1 MDGTALTTG
10 VAGRSSLFNA
20 TYNVNIT
27 SEQNEEAQKSRCIC
41 TTYVAQSRDRT
52 ASDVVGYSTQ
62 PQQGWSSSPLLR
74 IKGPS

>member
-27 SEQNEEAQKSRCIC
+27 SEQNEEAQSLDIS
-41 TTYVAQSRDRT
+41 QSRDRT
-52 ASDVVGYSTQ
+52 ASGVLGYSTQ
-62 PQQGWSSSPLLR
+62 TQQVWPSSPLLR

>member
-27 SEQNEEAQKSRCIC
+27 SEQNEEAQSLDIS
-41 TTYVAQSRDRT
+41 QSRDRT
-52 ASDVVGYSTQ
+52 ASGVLGYSTQ
-62 PQQGWSSSPLLR
+62 AQQVWSSSPLLR

>member
-27 SEQNEEAQKSRCIC
+27 SEQNEEAQKYRYI
-41 TTYVAQSRDRT
+41 AQSRDRT

-62 PQQGWSSSPLLR
+62 AQQLWLSSPLLR
-74 IKGPS
+74 IKESS